1 MRPAL
6 ARLAALPALACAA
19 ALAARPA
26 GAVDLGDGQLSVHG
40 EGEWSYQRTTS
51 RNALGV
57 ATEQGEYDTTYFG
70 LVLAARAREDMV
82 VSSHLG
88 FTAEGASLDWAFAEW
103 RLSERLRLRLGKVQ
117 QPIGNLNEL
126 RFSGTTRIFYDL
138 PSGIYGPANV
148 LGTSYLGAGLTG
160 QALSTAGWS
169 LAYDAYFGAVML
181 EELESYG
188 GLVDPAD
195 GSPVAPD
202 AQQARDL
209 LGGRLT
215 LITPGDVE
223 LRASA
228 YGGQI
233 SKDDAASDAFY
244 VWGLSAA
251 WRGERL
257 WVSGEAFR
265 SVERGSERAWAAYAA
280 AGWFLTEH
288 LQAALRH
295 EVQRTQFA
303 GHRGGH
309 PLLRH
314 DQLTVGLNY
323 WVNPSLVLKA
333 SYARVEG
340 NRFALPPGSTLAG
353 LVAPGGAPPVQ
364 TGVIIAG
371 TQFSF

>member
-1 MRPAL
+1 MRPADRL
-6 ARLAALPALACAA
+6 LAAFPALACAA

-26 GAVDLGDGQLSVHG
+26 GAVDLGDGQLSIHG

-51 RNALGV
+51 RNALGQ
-57 ATEQGEYDTTYFG
+57 ATEQGNYDTTYFG

-82 VSSHLG
+82 VSTHLG
-88 FTAEGASLDWAFAEW
+88 FTGEGASLDWAFAEW
-103 RLSERLRLRLGKVQ
+103 RLSEQLRLRLGKVQ
-117 QPIGNLNEL
+117 QPIGNLNET
-126 RFSGTTRIFYDL
+126 RFSGTTRVFFDL
-138 PSGIYGPANV
+138 PSGVYGPANV

-160 QALSTAGWS
+160 QALSAGGWS
-169 LAYDAYFGAVML
+169 LGYDAYLGAVML
-181 EELESYG
+181 DELESYG
-188 GLVDPAD
+188 GLMDPAD
-195 GSPVAPD
+195 PTPVAPER
-202 AQQARDL
+202 QQARDL

-215 LITPGDVE
+215 LVTPGDLE

-233 SKDDAASDAFY
+233 GKDDAGSDGFY
-244 VWGLSAA
+244 VWGVSAA

-265 SVERGSERAWAAYAA
+265 SVERRSERAWAAYAA

-288 LQAALRH
+288 VQAAVRH
-295 EVQRTQFA
+295 EVQRTHYS
-303 GHRGGH
+303 GHDGSH

-333 SYARVEG
+333 SLARVEG
-340 NRFALPPGSTLAG
+340 NRFALPPGSTLG
-353 LVAPGGAPPVQ
+353 DLVTPGGEPPIQ
-364 TGVIIAG
+364 TGVVIVG
-371 TQFSF
+371 TQFAF